1 MMPWLTVGGW
11 AGTLLFFAMYLGVRD
26 DLAAEIERCNTDKMS
41 AVAAAERVA
50 RDAMAEAMGDA
61 LAEREQMLRD
71 AQRAREIAEEAARLA
86 ESRVPEVIEV
96 IRESTD
102 ACITAAVPDDIVD
115 RLRN

>member
-11 AGTLLFFAMYLGVRD
+11 AGTLMFFAMYLGIRD
-26 DLAAEIERCNTDKMS
+26 DLAAEVERCNTDKLA

-61 LAEREQMLRD
+61 LAERDRQLE
-71 AQRAREIAEEAARLA
+71 AAERAREIAQEAARLA

-102 ACITAAVPDDIVD
+102 ACITAAVPDNIVD
-115 RLRN
+115 RLRD